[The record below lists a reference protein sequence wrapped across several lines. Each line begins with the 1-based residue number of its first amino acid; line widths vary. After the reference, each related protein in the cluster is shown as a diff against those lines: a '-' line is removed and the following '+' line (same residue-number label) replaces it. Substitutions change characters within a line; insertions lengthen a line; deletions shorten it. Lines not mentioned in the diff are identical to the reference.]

1 MNKVLSRLALCLFCF
16 LIPIHD
22 AAAAPA
28 LTAEAAIL
36 MDYQSGEI
44 LYCKNAYE
52 SRPPASLTK
61 VMTTILAIEHQP
73 DLSYTATVSPA
84 AAATGESRL
93 NLQTGE
99 QITLENLLYGALLK
113 SGNDAC
119 VAIAENVAPDEEDFV
134 WRMNLKAQ
142 LLGCVSTTFQNTNG
156 LPDDQHKSCAYDLAV
171 IARYALQN
179 DTFSQIVQTRYATV
193 HWVGQRQ
200 CQIKNTNRLLQFYP
214 GAIGVKTGTTNA
226 AGQCLIAAAKR
237 GDHCLIAVVLK
248 SQNRFLDAANLLDY
262 GFKTIGC
269 Q

>member
-36 MDYQSGEI
+36 MDLQSGEI

-93 NLQTGE
+93 NLQAGE

-179 DTFSQIVQTRYATV
+179 DTFSQIVQTRYATI
-193 HWVGQRQ
+193 HWDGAETVSDQKYQSLAAILSWCHRRQDRYDQCSGAMLDRCGQ
-200 CQIKNTNRLLQFYP
+200 
-214 GAIGVKTGTTNA
+214 
-226 AGQCLIAAAKR
+226 AGR
-237 GDHCLIAVVLK
+237 
-248 SQNRFLDAANLLDY
+248 SLLDRCCPQKPES
-262 GFKTIGC
+262 FP
-269 Q
+269 

>member
-1 MNKVLSRLALCLFCF
+1 MNKVMVRLGLCLLF
-16 LIPIHD
+16 LLMPLQSAMAD
-22 AAAAPA
+22 PA

-44 LYCKNAYE
+44 IYSKNAYE

-73 DLSYTATVSPA
+73 DLSYVATVSPL
-84 AAATGESRL
+84 AAATEESRI
-93 NLQTGE
+93 NLRAGE

-119 VAIAENVAPDEEDFV
+119 VAIAENIALDEEDFI

-142 LLGCVSTTFQNTNG
+142 LLGCIGTSFENTNG
-156 LPDDQHKSCAYDLAV
+156 LPNDHHQSCAYDLAV
-171 IARYALQN
+171 ITRYALQN
-179 DTFSQIVQTRYATV
+179 DTFSEIVQTPYKTI
-193 HWVGQRQ
+193 HWVGQRTV
-200 CQIKNTNRLLQFYP
+200 QIKNTNRLLQFYP
-214 GAIGVKTGTTNA
+214 GAIGVKTGTTNK
-226 AGQCLIAAAKR
+226 AGQCLIAAAER
-237 GDHCLIAVVLK
+237 EGHCLIAVVLK
-248 SQNRFLDAANLLDY
+248 SQNRFLDATNLLDY